1 MYNIKSRKLRVY
13 FWRCSLTFKPINRVV
28 YWTDFYKIWPKCYLD
43 VDMPK
48 GEWLL
53 VTNSGKSPTHSICS
67 LLIDTINFA
76 MNAIKFQTLLILL
89 FRAWVHL
96 PLDKIS
102 KIVLCQILHYV
113 KVFLLYSTLLRF
125 YYTSN
130 AYTCRCYF
138 LEETLEGLL

>member
-1 MYNIKSRKLRVY
+1 MLSCQRESDSFDILNTSSFMPSYVMNISKYSYLANQQRK
-13 FWRCSLTFKPINRVV
+13 KP
-28 YWTDFYKIWPKCYLD
+28 L
-43 VDMPK
+43 
-48 GEWLL
+48 
-53 VTNSGKSPTHSICS
+53 THSICS
-67 LLIDTINFA
+67 LLIDSINFA

-89 FRAWVHL
+89 FRAWVRL

>member
-1 MYNIKSRKLRVY
+1 MLTCQRESDSFDILNTSSFMPSYVMNISKYSYLGNQQWK
-13 FWRCSLTFKPINRVV
+13 KP
-28 YWTDFYKIWPKCYLD
+28 L
-43 VDMPK
+43 
-48 GEWLL
+48 
-53 VTNSGKSPTHSICS
+53 THSICS
-67 LLIDTINFA
+67 LLIDSINFA

>member
-1 MYNIKSRKLRVY
+1 M
-13 FWRCSLTFKPINRVV
+13 
-28 YWTDFYKIWPKCYLD
+28 TDFYKIWPKCYLD
-43 VDMPK
+43 VVMPK
-48 GEWLL
+48 GEWLFWYSKYFFFYAFLCDEHKQIIVIL

-89 FRAWVHL
+89 FRAWVRL